1 MSDETEGE
9 EEVQLV
15 KPQVQVAEA
24 APEAK
29 ADEDLGVLGIV
40 PTLPEEDAW
49 WEKGVPEEEK
59 TPLGEVE
66 EEVEEELENDP
77 EETEEERSNRKARR
91 KYIKFITAFYR
102 EREAFFKMQRNTTPA
117 GKLAFRESFRKGKN
131 DSKLA
136 TYGRDGTLTLTG
148 KDGKVI
154 DSVKPPSYHEPEL
167 EDHEKLDK
175 WRLKQIK
182 EAEKAFE
189 DAKQIL
195 REAIVA
201 GRHVKRSQRLVGE
214 ADLALQTARFA
225 TKGVAYYKKVVMN
238 QLLFENPYDVHKT
251 EAYAFVSTSMTSQQ
265 RYAVQDIPGEENE
278 EEETSPESVESDV
291 ILFSNADGPHGF
303 LSSWYMQKFKY
314 KGIRYRCAFQA
325 IMAEMARKF
334 GDDERAEEIME
345 ATDPE
350 DMTLTFDEF
359 EDATQ
364 GKWRAR
370 LKKLILKVNRAK
382 FEKEDLGKLLM
393 KTGDKHLG
401 CIPPED
407 ELDGYQGIGIGF
419 GSSRAYRRDKW
430 KKGGNQYGKILEQIR
445 NELVVAKNPSLKRPT
460 KAKPKVEETK
470 EEEEDDEGEA
480 REEDAGDEEGGEG
493 DEEEEEEE
501 EGEEEEEEEEGE
513 EGEEE
518 EGDEEE
524 GKTGVAS
531 IAKRAIYQAKRK
543 VYLEEYAQAIKDGDK
558 AGAARILA
566 QAKKAGIDIP
576 VTKAAAKLDQTE
588 ATTKPKAAVAEPKAA
603 VAEPKAAVAESK
615 DADTESKAAETKP
628 KVGLKRKTAV

>member
-1 MSDETEGE
+1 MSDEQEGE

-15 KPQVQVAEA
+15 KPQVQVE

-29 ADEDLGVLGIV
+29 ADEDLGVLGFV
-40 PTLPEEDAW
+40 PQLSEEDAW
-49 WEKGVPEEEK
+49 WDKGVPEEEK
-59 TPLGEVE
+59 TPIGEVE
-66 EEVEEELENDP
+66 EDVEEGLENDP
-77 EETEEERSNRKARR
+77 EETEEERANRKARR
-91 KYIKFITAFYR
+91 KYIKFVTAFYR

-136 TYGRDGTLTLTG
+136 VFEKDGTMKLMG

-154 DSVKPPSYHEPEL
+154 GSIKPPSYHEPEL
-167 EDHEKLDK
+167 ENHETLDK
-175 WRLKQIK
+175 WRIK
-182 EAEKAFE
+182 HIKDAEKAFE
-189 DAKQIL
+189 EAKQIL
-195 REAIVA
+195 REAIGV
-201 GRHVKRSQRLVGE
+201 GRHIKKSQRLVAE

-225 TKGVAYYKKVVMN
+225 TKGIAYYKKVTMN

-251 EAYAFVSTSMTSQQ
+251 EAFAFVSTSMTSQQ

-278 EEETSPESVESDV
+278 NENEASPESAESDIIV
-291 ILFSNADGPHGF
+291 FQFAEGPYAF

-345 ATDPE
+345 ATNPE
-350 DMTLTFDEF
+350 DMGLTFDEF

-364 GKWRAR
+364 SKWRAR

-382 FEKEDLGKLLM
+382 FSMEKDKDELGKLLI

-407 ELDGYQGIGIGF
+407 ELDGYQGIGVGF
-419 GSSRAYRRDKW
+419 SSSRVYRRDKW

-445 NELVVAKNPSLKRPT
+445 NELVVAKNPLLKRP
-460 KAKPKVEETK
+460 ARAQPKTEVKEEEGD
-470 EEEEDDEGEA
+470 EEEEDDEGEE
-480 REEDAGDEEGGEG
+480 REKDAN
-493 DEEEEEEE
+493 EEEEEEE
-501 EGEEEEEEEEGE
+501 EEEEAP
-513 EGEEE
+513 
-518 EGDEEE
+518 
-524 GKTGVAS
+524 TAAS
-531 IAKRAIYQAKRK
+531 RAKQRK

-558 AGAARILA
+558 AGAKRIVA
-566 QAKKAGIDIP
+566 EAKKAGIDIP
-576 VTKAAAKLDQTE
+576 AEDIGAKSTGAKSTAAAKSTGAKSTGTKSTAAAKLDQTE
-588 ATTKPKAAVAEPKAA
+588 AYLA
-603 VAEPKAAVAESK
+603 
-615 DADTESKAAETKP
+615 
-628 KVGLKRKTAV
+628 GLKGV

>member
-1 MSDETEGE
+1 MSDEQEGE
-9 EEVQLV
+9 EEVQLT
-15 KPQVQVAEA
+15 KPPSQVASAVE
-24 APEAK
+24 

-40 PTLPEEDAW
+40 PKLSEEEAW
-49 WEKGVPEEEK
+49 WDKGVPEDEK

-66 EEVEEELENDP
+66 TEVEEEEEEDP

-91 KYIKFITAFYR
+91 KYLKFITAFYR

-117 GKLAFRESFRKGKN
+117 GKLAFRDSFKKGKN

-136 TYGRDGTLTLTG
+136 TYGKDGTLTLTG

-167 EDHEKLDK
+167 EDHEKLDT
-175 WRLKQIK
+175 WRLKKVK

-189 DAKQIL
+189 EAKQIL

-201 GRHVKRSQRLVGE
+201 GRHVKRSQRLVAE

-225 TKGVAYYKKVVMN
+225 TKGVAYYKKVMMN

-251 EAYAFVSTSMTSQQ
+251 EAFAFVSTSMTSQQ

-278 EEETSPESVESDV
+278 EEETSPESAESDV
-291 ILFSNADGPHGF
+291 ILFSNADGPYGF

-382 FEKEDLGKLLM
+382 FEKEELGTLLM

-401 CIPPED
+401 CVPPED
-407 ELDGYQGIGIGF
+407 ELDGYQGIGMGLS
-419 GSSRAYRRDKW
+419 SSRAYRRDKW

-445 NELVVAKNPSLKRPT
+445 NELVVAKNPLLKRPA

-470 EEEEDDEGEA
+470 EEEEGEEEEEE
-480 REEDAGDEEGGEG
+480 EEDAGDEEGGEG
-493 DEEEEEEE
+493 DKEGDEE
-501 EGEEEEEEEEGE
+501 EGEEEGE
-513 EGEEE
+513 TEAP
-518 EGDEEE
+518 
-524 GKTGVAS
+524 GVAS
-531 IAKRAIYQAKRK
+531 IAKRK

-558 AGAARILA
+558 AGAERILA

-576 VTKAAAKLDQTE
+576 VTKAPTKSTAAAKLDQTE
-588 ATTKPKAAVAEPKAA
+588 AYLATITKPKTAVA
-603 VAEPKAAVAESK
+603 
-615 DADTESKAAETKP
+615 ESKAAETKP
-628 KVGLKRKTAV
+628 KVGLKRKSDV